1 MAEGHAQSI
10 ALKIKEKNMI
20 NTMRKYL
27 LLMIMVIGLGGFG
40 VTPSHAND
48 LNYIDANSV
57 GRVLQSLGLS
67 YQTKFDENNV
77 PRIVVTDKNM
87 RSEQFEIYFFD
98 CKMMTKCESITLWS
112 WYLPTVSIQ
121 HARLNRWNQRNRFT
135 KSYLDKNFKPT
146 LELDIHASGGLG
158 NRNLALLMNFYIEN
172 MKLFADYM
180 VVK

>member
-1 MAEGHAQSI
+1 MKKTLQTYCVALAMSVLSIGCFAQQS
-10 ALKIKEKNMI
+10 
-20 NTMRKYL
+20 Y
-27 LLMIMVIGLGGFG
+27 
-40 VTPSHAND
+40 AND

-98 CKMMTKCESITLWS
+98 CKKMTECESITLWS

-135 KSYLDKNFKPT
+135 KSYLDKEFKPT

-172 MKLFADYM
+172 MKSFADYM